1 MTCEEVRMSLGV
13 YVLDALEPD
22 ERVLVEAHLAEC
34 AECRAELEEL
44 AGVTTFLGRVS
55 EGDVAQVASPPT
67 VVLERL
73 LSAKVRRRRT
83 NRLMLSLAASVLV
96 VGLGG
101 GTLWAVTQSSQQA
114 TPVSAPMMDAPSA
127 SAEEQGES
135 ARSLSDSTLPETDA
149 KASAKVRSSP
159 SPADGSTAEAFRSP
173 ATGSA
178 RESSDS
184 STAGPE
190 SRTSESTLSSPAPEV
205 LLAPSELRFKGAD
218 RTGTVRATVTASTG
232 EGATTIKVMLTGVA
246 KGTRCRLEV
255 VGQGGLRETA
265 GNWVVNRAAYDESGG
280 FEGTTTIPPERIT
293 SFEITTAE
301 GRVLLTVPAS

>member
-1 MTCEEVRMSLGV
+1 MTCVEVRMSLGV
-13 YVLDALEPD
+13 YVLGALEPD

-34 AECRAELEEL
+34 AGCRAELAEL

-55 EGDVAQVASPPT
+55 EDDVAQVASPPT
-67 VVLERL
+67 AVLDRL

-101 GTLWAVTQSSQQA
+101 GTLWAVTQSSREA
-114 TPVSAPMMDAPSA
+114 VPVSAPLADRPAVSTQ
-127 SAEEQGES
+127 ERGES
-135 ARSLSDSTLPETDA
+135 AQTFADPPDGDA
-149 KASAKVRSSP
+149 GASAKVRSSP
-159 SPADGSTAEAFRSP
+159 PPADGRADTATRSP
-173 ATGSA
+173 AAADSA
-178 RESSDS
+178 REDPGSP
-184 STAGPE
+184 TAGPA
-190 SRTSESTLSSPAPEV
+190 RTAGSPPPSAAPEV

-218 RTGTVRATVTASTG
+218 ETGTVRATVTASAG
-232 EGATTIKVMLTGVA
+232 EGATTVKVMLTGVA

-255 VGQGGLRETA
+255 TGQGGLRETA

-301 GRVLLTVPAS
+301 GRVLLTIPAS

>member
-1 MTCEEVRMSLGV
+1 MMMTCDEVRMSLGV
-13 YVLDALEPD
+13 YALGALEPD

-44 AGVTTFLGRVS
+44 AGVTAFLGRVS

-67 VVLERL
+67 AVLDRL

-101 GTLWAVTQSSQQA
+101 GILWTVTQSSREVGTA
-114 TPVSAPMMDAPSA
+114 SAPMADRPVTSAEGGQESVRSFEDPAAPDSDARA
-127 SAEEQGES
+127 SAQ
-135 ARSLSDSTLPETDA
+135 ARSSTSPPGETFG
-149 KASAKVRSSP
+149 
-159 SPADGSTAEAFRSP
+159 SPAAS
-173 ATGSA
+173 SA
-178 RESSDS
+178 PDTSGS
-184 STAGPE
+184 STAGPAPK
-190 SRTSESTLSSPAPEV
+190 TSGSPTAGPAPEI

-218 RTGTVRATVTASTG
+218 DAGTVRAVVTASAG
-232 EGATTIKVMLTGVA
+232 EGATTIKVTLTGVA

-255 VGQGGLRETA
+255 VGEGGLRETA
-265 GNWVVNRAAYDESGG
+265 GNWVVNRAAYDASGD

-293 SFEITTAE
+293 SFEITTAG
-301 GRVLLTVPAS
+301 GRVLLTIPTS

>member
-1 MTCEEVRMSLGV
+1 MMMTCDEVRMSLGV
-13 YVLDALEPD
+13 YVLGALEPD

-67 VVLERL
+67 AVLDRL
-73 LSAKVRRRRT
+73 LSAKVKRRRT

-101 GTLWAVTQSSQQA
+101 GTLWTVVQTQGSQEA
-114 TPVSAPMMDAPSA
+114 APASGTLADRAPD
-127 SAEEQGES
+127 S
-135 ARSLSDSTLPETDA
+135 AREGEENARAFTDSTAPDTDA
-149 KASAKVRSSP
+149 KSSAKRASEAPMAEPAP
-159 SPADGSTAEAFRSP
+159 SPADSSAP
-173 ATGSA
+173 AASG
-178 RESSDS
+178 S
-184 STAGPE
+184 STADPAPKA
-190 SRTSESTLSSPAPEV
+190 SRTPLSSPAPEV
-205 LLAPSELRFKGAD
+205 LLAPSELRFTGED
-218 RTGTVRATVTASTG
+218 DTGTVRATVTASAG
-232 EGATTIKVMLTGVA
+232 EGATTVKVMLTGVA

-255 VGQGGLRETA
+255 IGAGGVRETA

-293 SFEITTAE
+293 SFVITTAE
-301 GRVLLTVPAS
+301 GRVLLTVPAP

>member
-1 MTCEEVRMSLGV
+1 MMMTCDEVRMSLGV
-13 YVLDALEPD
+13 YVLGALEPD

-67 VVLERL
+67 AVLDRL
-73 LSAKVRRRRT
+73 LSAKVRRHRT

-101 GTLWAVTQSSQQA
+101 GTLWTVTQSQGSQEA
-114 TPVSAPMMDAPSA
+114 APA
-127 SAEEQGES
+127 SATLADRPAVASEDREN
-135 ARSLSDSTLPETDA
+135 ARSLADQAAPDA
-149 KASAKVRSSP
+149 DAEVSAKVSASRTPMAAPTPSSTGGFAPETSRSSADDSMP
-159 SPADGSTAEAFRSP
+159 KTSGSP
-173 ATGSA
+173 
-178 RESSDS
+178 
-184 STAGPE
+184 
-190 SRTSESTLSSPAPEV
+190 LSSPAPPDV
-205 LLAPSELRFKGAD
+205 LLAPSELRFEGAD
-218 RTGTVRATVTASTG
+218 GTGTVRAVVTASVG
-232 EGATTIKVMLTGVA
+232 EGATTVKVMLTGVA

-255 VGQGGLRETA
+255 IGEGGRRETA

-293 SFEITTAE
+293 SFEITTAG
-301 GRVLLTVPAS
+301 GRVLLTIPAP

>member
-1 MTCEEVRMSLGV
+1 MMMTCDEVRMSLGV
-13 YVLDALEPD
+13 YVLGALEPD

-55 EGDVAQVASPPT
+55 ESDVAQVASPPT
-67 VVLERL
+67 AVLDRL

-101 GTLWAVTQSSQQA
+101 GTLWTVVQTQGSQEAVPA
-114 TPVSAPMMDAPSA
+114 SAPLADRAPA
-127 SAEEQGES
+127 AAREAQED
-135 ARSLSDSTLPETDA
+135 ARSFSDTTAPEADA
-149 KASAKVRSSP
+149 RTSAKRAP
-159 SPADGSTAEAFRSP
+159 GTPTGAPAPADGSAP
-173 ATGSA
+173 ATSG
-178 RESSDS
+178 S
-184 STAGPE
+184 STAAPVPRP
-190 SRTSESTLSSPAPEV
+190 SASPTSESAPEI

-218 RTGTVRATVTASTG
+218 RTGTVRATVTVSPG

-255 VGQGGLRETA
+255 IGEGGLRETA

-301 GRVLLTVPAS
+301 GRVLLTIPVP

>member
-1 MTCEEVRMSLGV
+1 MMMTCDEVRMSLGV
-13 YVLDALEPD
+13 YVLGALEPD

-67 VVLERL
+67 AVLDRL
-73 LSAKVRRRRT
+73 LSAKVKRRRT

-101 GTLWAVTQSSQQA
+101 GTLWTVVQTENSRQAV
-114 TPVSAPMMDAPSA
+114 PA
-127 SAEEQGES
+127 SATLADRPPAAAREAPGNAES
-135 ARSLSDSTLPETDA
+135 FADSTAPDTDA
-149 KASAKVRSSP
+149 EASAKRASKTPMAEPAPSSLAGSSAPAP
-159 SPADGSTAEAFRSP
+159 SG
-173 ATGSA
+173 
-178 RESSDS
+178 S
-184 STAGPE
+184 STAGPVPKPSRSPVAE
-190 SRTSESTLSSPAPEV
+190 SAPEV

-218 RTGTVRATVTASTG
+218 GTGTVRATVTASAG
-232 EGATTIKVMLTGVA
+232 EGATTVKVMLTGVA

-255 VGQGGLRETA
+255 IGEGGVRETA

-301 GRVLLTVPAS
+301 GRVLLTIPAP